1 MSLLRKTTCAV
12 AAVAMIACFA
22 SPASAAEPKPKK
34 PLTQYWV
41 SAATQNLSIPGMS
54 QGEMTGLQ
62 GMILGKMTGGRAEAD
77 ASPAAR
83 RAGDPAGRPRG
94 HARHPAR
101 PGDGQDPPAVDSRAR
116 ETGAG

>member
-12 AAVAMIACFA
+12 AAVAMFACFA

-62 GMILGKMTGGRAEAD
+62 DRK
-77 ASPAAR
+77 S
-83 RAGDPAGRPRG
+83 
-94 HARHPAR
+94 
-101 PGDGQDPPAVDSRAR
+101 VV
-116 ETGAG
+116 